1 MYVLGWDTESRII
14 IFYGELKYFPT
25 NALSPCVLLK
35 HNNIMTTQYQIRKT
49 HMHKQK
55 CHYGLWWIK
64 ILSNKYTINQK
75 VNEKDELMSREH
87 INKRFILQPPSGFPR
102 YLSLLSI
109 NVSFK
114 HFSKNHFIH
123 AYKSTHLT
131 TLNVPIIFIC
141 ELLL

>member
-35 HNNIMTTQYQIRKT
+35 HNNIKTTQYQIRKT

-75 VNEKDELMSREH
+75 VNEKDELNVQRTYQQAFYFATAVRISEISFPV
-87 INKRFILQPPSGFPR
+87 INQCFIQAF
-102 YLSLLSI
+102 
-109 NVSFK
+109 FK
-114 HFSKNHFIH
+114 ESVYSCIQKYTFN
-123 AYKSTHLT
+123 YT
-131 TLNVPIIFIC
+131 
-141 ELLL
+141 

>member
-35 HNNIMTTQYQIRKT
+35 HNNIKTTQYQIRKT

-55 CHYGLWWIK
+55 CHYGLWWITRK
-64 ILSNKYTINQK
+64 WMKKMN
-75 VNEKDELMSREH
+75 LMSREH

-102 YLSLLSI
+102 YLSPLSI

-141 ELLL
+141 KLLL